1 MIRRPPRSTL
11 FPYTT
16 LFRSRSS
23 FPELLDEDV
32 VFTDEQVMEEAE
44 PDGPV
49 VRKCRRLLTGPG
61 RVDRITSL
69 EHREIAVLLAGS
81 ASTGP
86 AYHQEL
92 RRVGGITLYASQRHR
107 VVAVNLRCV
116 PPGGNG
122 VARRLVRSGQVLPSA
137 LRERRGPP
145 LVGKVRRLH
154 PVAGAASDAGAVLA
168 RASHSYLLGSI
179 VPLLQVREPVMGHE
193 LDPEGGQHVEER
205 GLLVVAVGPR

>member
-1 MIRRPPRSTL
+1 D
-11 FPYTT
+11 
-16 LFRSRSS
+16 FRGHDEPSDLKQLVRGHVSIADDVVRVIGTPQTRIVVRQQRSS

-32 VFTDEQVMEEAE
+32 VFADEQVMEEAE

-92 RRVGGITLYASQRHR
+92 RWVGGITLYAS
-107 VVAVNLRCV
+107 
-116 PPGGNG
+116 
-122 VARRLVRSGQVLPSA
+122 
-137 LRERRGPP
+137 
-145 LVGKVRRLH
+145 
-154 PVAGAASDAGAVLA
+154 
-168 RASHSYLLGSI
+168 
-179 VPLLQVREPVMGHE
+179 
-193 LDPEGGQHVEER
+193 
-205 GLLVVAVGPR
+205 